1 MRVDQSLLGSVDEM
15 ARVVQSFEVSLKAFV
30 LNGDKA
36 LFLKERDT
44 GLWELPGGRIDV
56 GEEMHAHSEILAREM
71 TEELGV
77 GMTVDFG
84 DATVSWT
91 RAHPEGGP
99 WVFLIARVG
108 RLVAGAPVLSDEHD
122 GLVWASIETW
132 RDLRFPPHSGY
143 VNGISALW
151 RIVGQN

>member
-1 MRVDQSLLGSVDEM
+1 M
-15 ARVVQSFEVSLKAFV
+15 ARVVQRFEVSLKAFV
-30 LNGDKA
+30 LHGDKA

-56 GEEMHAHSEILAREM
+56 GEEAHAHSEILAREL

-77 GMTVDFG
+77 GMRVHFG

-122 GLVWASIETW
+122 GLVWASLETW
-132 RDLRFPPHSGY
+132 LDLRFPPQSGY
-143 VNGISALW
+143 VDGISALW
-151 RIVGQN
+151 RIARQR